1 MLEPKNEGPSN
12 ISETL
17 QPTDVEEELQH
28 TKEDPQITSEGC
40 ERAEDS
46 GPQSEHKTEKGHQS
60 TDDSTKQTKEH
71 LQPTDGGGI
80 KEKDR

>member
-1 MLEPKNEGPSN
+1 MLEPKDEGPS
-12 ISETL
+12 
-17 QPTDVEEELQH
+17 DEEELHH
-28 TKEDPQITSEGC
+28 TKEHPRITNEGC
-40 ERAEDS
+40 ERIEES
-46 GPQSEHKTEKGHQS
+46 GPQSEHKTEKGLQS